1 MGTPNIQ
8 GVDEGL
14 AWSQTQKQKCLTP
27 PVQRQQIS
35 KSPERLMNLTVTA
48 IPDGQS
54 PTTSELARGRTDDQ
68 LNYVTGGKTSG
79 FFTGT
84 YKWLF
89 RTLDVM
95 GDEREIADIT
105 LQLLARAGEIT
116 QKEQST
122 MPSTTL
128 ASRVRTGAGAS
139 VGQISSK
146 TAPAHSGVGNRQGSY
161 EHRGRHKNIKDAAPE
176 TAQDAGDQGL
186 QPSITPTET
195 MKILGPLPVRR
206 AWRVRHG
213 RASPDISQTP
223 VLEAIMLHE
232 RGDLQGSQDQCS
244 KCRRGDGISPECVKM
259 PGIYNGACSNCLL
272 ARTSDRPGSSSR
284 PVRSYSAERRSIS
297 ATISPSIPKED
308 LIAVWNLIAGV
319 IATQP
324 QECFTEDGSEPPGK
338 KIEDAA
344 RLVAR
349 SADEWGHT
357 IKEEESDPGK
367 TPKTPSERSRLVRQA
382 TRIRETALQIA
393 NCARIWGEK
402 LERKKSSSQLR

>member
-1 MGTPNIQ
+1 
-8 GVDEGL
+8 
-14 AWSQTQKQKCLTP
+14 
-27 PVQRQQIS
+27 
-35 KSPERLMNLTVTA
+35 
-48 IPDGQS
+48 
-54 PTTSELARGRTDDQ
+54 
-68 LNYVTGGKTSG
+68 
-79 FFTGT
+79 
-84 YKWLF
+84 
-89 RTLDVM
+89 M

-105 LQLLARAGEIT
+105 LQLLAKVGEIK

-128 ASRVRTGAGAS
+128 ASRVRTGAVAS
-139 VGQISSK
+139 AGQVSSK
-146 TAPAHSGVGNRQGSY
+146 TTAADGGVAHRQGSY
-161 EHRGRHKNIKDAAPE
+161 EQRGRHKTAKDATPGL
-176 TAQDAGDQGL
+176 AQHAGDQGL
-186 QPSITPTET
+186 PPQITPTTET
-195 MKILGPLPVRR
+195 MRFLGPLPVRR
-206 AWRVRHG
+206 AWRARPG
-213 RASPDISQTP
+213 RASPDISQAP
-223 VLEAIMLHE
+223 VLEAVMLHE
-232 RGDLQGSQDQCS
+232 RGDLQNSEEQCS
-244 KCRRGDGISPECVKM
+244 KCRKGDGISPECVKM

-272 ARTSDRPGSSSR
+272 ARTSNRPGASGR
-284 PVRSYSAERRSIS
+284 PIRSYSAERRSIS

-367 TPKTPSERSRLVRQA
+367 IPKTPSERSRLVRQA

-393 NCARIWGEK
+393 NCARVWGEK
-402 LERKKSSSQLR
+402 LERKRSSSQLRR